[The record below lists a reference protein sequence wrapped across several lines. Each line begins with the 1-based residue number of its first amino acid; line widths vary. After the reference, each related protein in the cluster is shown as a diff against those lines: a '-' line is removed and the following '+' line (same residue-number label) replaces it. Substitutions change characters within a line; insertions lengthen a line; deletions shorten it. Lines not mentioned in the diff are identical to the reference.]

1 MDLVTMLVL
10 GVMGVVV
17 IAALVLFLGALATR
31 FYRKVD
37 QGQAL
42 IINKTGDDNTI
53 VTFSGG
59 FVLPVIHRAEVM
71 DISIKTIDLER
82 RGSEG
87 LICRDNIRAD
97 IKVTFFVKVNPQLE
111 EVLKVSRSI
120 GCSRASDQ
128 ETLEALFVAKFSEA
142 LKTVGKRLDF
152 EQLYTQRDDF
162 KDQLIE
168 VIGRDLNGY
177 VLDDAAIDFLEQ
189 TPMDKLDPN
198 NILDSQGIRKI
209 VQMTADQNANTN
221 ALRQKERMTVSKQN
235 LEADEA
241 VLELGRRRAE
251 AEAKQKR
258 EITMVQA
265 KETADSDK
273 FAAQQRQIT
282 EVARIEAD
290 ETINVRKEAQMRQQM
305 VAAKDRERVIAIKTE
320 EVEKDRQ
327 LEVIGRERAVELQ
340 RIEKEKALE
349 IQRKEI
355 ADVVRGRIAVEKTV
369 AEEEE
374 RIKDLRVRA
383 EALRHKGVKVVGAEA
398 EAEESLV
405 KTIKEAEAQEKVAEH
420 TARQRIT
427 LANADLESADK
438 SARARIRVAE
448 GEQAEHAAKGLAEVK
463 VREADAVA
471 LEKTGLAQARV
482 TLEKLQA
489 EAQGEEQKGLARVRV
504 QEAEVGVFE
513 RKGTVE
519 VNLSNQRAQAAA
531 GAIEVEGLAQV
542 KVREAQI
549 EADEKNAHVQALT
562 TRERLAA
569 EAQGYELQALAEA
582 KGIRERMSAE
592 AAGITEK
599 TQALQNLHGAAK
611 DHEEFR
617 LQLETL
623 RAIEAQR
630 IEARVRVAEAQG
642 KVMGE
647 AFGKADIRIM
657 GGDGAFFDRFVQAAS
672 LGNAV
677 DGLVE
682 SSESIKGL
690 VGGYTT
696 GEGDLAADLG
706 RGIAKVVS
714 GLRGAPAANEAKQGD

>member
-10 GVMGVVV
+10 GVIGVVV
-17 IAALVLFLGALATR
+17 LAALVLFLGALATR

-111 EVLKVSRSI
+111 EVLKVAKSI

-189 TPMDKLDPN
+189 TPIDKLDAN

-241 VLELGRRRAE
+241 ILELGRRRAE

-265 KETADSDK
+265 KETADADK
-273 FAAQQRQIT
+273 FAAQQRQGT

-327 LEVIGRERAVELQ
+327 LEVITREREVELQ

-355 ADVVRGRIAVEKTV
+355 ADVVRGRISVEKSV

-383 EALRHKGVKVVGAEA
+383 EALRQKGVKVVGAEA

-489 EAQGEEQKGLARVRV
+489 EAQGEEQKGLARIRV
-504 QEAEVGVFE
+504 QEAEVSVFE
-513 RKGTVE
+513 RRGTAE
-519 VNLSNQRAQAAA
+519 VNLSQQRAQAAA

-562 TRERLAA
+562 VRERLAA
-569 EAQGYELQALAEA
+569 EAQGFELQALAEA

-599 TQALQNLHGAAK
+599 AQALQNLQGAAK
-611 DHEEFR
+611 EHEEFR

-647 AFGKADIRIM
+647 AFGKADIRIV

-690 VGGYTT
+690 VGGYTA

-714 GLRGAPAANEAKQGD
+714 GLRGAPAAEKPKGE

>member
-1 MDLVTMLVL
+1 M
-10 GVMGVVV
+10 
-17 IAALVLFLGALATR
+17 
-31 FYRKVD
+31 
-37 QGQAL
+37 
-42 IINKTGDDNTI
+42 
-53 VTFSGG
+53 
-59 FVLPVIHRAEVM
+59 
-71 DISIKTIDLER
+71 
-82 RGSEG
+82 
-87 LICRDNIRAD
+87 
-97 IKVTFFVKVNPQLE
+97 
-111 EVLKVSRSI
+111 
-120 GCSRASDQ
+120 
-128 ETLEALFVAKFSEA
+128 
-142 LKTVGKRLDF
+142 
-152 EQLYTQRDDF
+152 
-162 KDQLIE
+162 
-168 VIGRDLNGY
+168 
-177 VLDDAAIDFLEQ
+177 
-189 TPMDKLDPN
+189 
-198 NILDSQGIRKI
+198 
-209 VQMTADQNANTN
+209 
-221 ALRQKERMTVSKQN
+221 
-235 LEADEA
+235 
-241 VLELGRRRAE
+241 ELGRRRAE
-251 AEAKQKR
+251 AEARQQR
-258 EITMVQA
+258 EIASVQA
-265 KETADSDK
+265 RETAEAEKIGRGARKS
-273 FAAQQRQIT
+273 
-282 EVARIEAD
+282 ELARIKAD
-290 ETINVRKEAQMRQQM
+290 EE
-305 VAAKDRERVIAIKTE
+305 IALGNEQGPAGRGRPKGQASAWSPSRPSRSE
-320 EVEKDRQ
+320 GAPAGD
-327 LEVIGRERAVELQ
+327 LGREREVELQ

-349 IQRKEI
+349 VSEEEI
-355 ADVVRGRIAVEKTV
+355 ADVIRGRIVVDKTV

-374 RIKDLRVRA
+374 RIKTCAPWPRPAPQGRQGHRRRGRGPR
-383 EALRHKGVKVVGAEA
+383 EVGQD
-398 EAEESLV
+398 
-405 KTIKEAEAQEKVAEH
+405 IKSAEAQEKVAEFK
-420 TARQRIT
+420 ARERVT

-504 QEAEVGVFE
+504 QEAEVNVFE
-513 RKGTVE
+513 RKGTAE
-519 VNLSNQRAQAAA
+519 VNLSNLRAQAAA

-549 EADEKNAHVQALT
+549 EADEKGAHVQALT
-562 TRERLAA
+562 VRERLAA
-569 EAQGYELQALAEA
+569 EAHGYELQALAEA

-611 DHEEFR
+611 EHEEFR

-647 AFGKADIRIM
+647 AFSKADIRIM

-690 VGGYTT
+690 VGGYTS

-706 RGIAKVVS
+706 RGLSKVVS
-714 GLRGAPAANEAKQGD
+714 GLRGAPAANEAKKGE